1 MNSEGPLL
9 ETLTHRLAECPADF
23 LAEPLIGKTGAVNV
37 AAVVSDLLR
46 DLGGAPLTPAQAAAF
61 QSKYFKKDHHRERNR
76 LRLVLVTS
84 WLLHEAWFCEQK
96 QLAGLALWFLTA
108 GLKEVAELTPAEK
121 FVSDPDRREE
131 LARLC
136 LKGLGVLPAGETE
149 AQAQDRLAT
158 LNTAE
163 RHRVIAAARA
173 AEKRAQ
179 QIREAMARESA
190 RQAEMKPYPE

>member
-1 MNSEGPLL
+1 MNTEGPLL
-9 ETLTHRLAECPADF
+9 ETLTRRLAECPADF
-23 LAEPLIGKTGAVNV
+23 LAEPLVGRTGAVNV

-46 DLGGAPLTPAQAAAF
+46 DLGGAPLASEQATTF
-61 QSKYFKKDHHRERNR
+61 QAKNPKKDRNR
-76 LRLVLVTS
+76 LRLVLVAS

-108 GLKEVAELTPAEK
+108 GLKEVAELTTAEK

-136 LKGLGVLPAGETE
+136 LKGLGLRPAGETE

-163 RHRVIAAARA
+163 RQRVIAAARA

-179 QIREAMARESA
+179 EVRDAMAREAA

>member
-1 MNSEGPLL
+1 MNTEGPLL
-9 ETLTHRLAECPADF
+9 ETLTRRLAECPADF
-23 LAEPLIGKTGAVNV
+23 LAEPLMGRTGAVNV

-46 DLGGAPLTPAQAAAF
+46 DLGGAPLTPEQATTF
-61 QSKYFKKDHHRERNR
+61 QAKNPKKDRNR

-108 GLKEVAELTPAEK
+108 GLKEVAELTTAEK

-136 LKGLGVLPAGETE
+136 LKGLGLRPAGETE

-163 RHRVIAAARA
+163 RQRVIAAARA

-179 QIREAMARESA
+179 EVRDAMAREAA

>member
-1 MNSEGPLL
+1 MNREGPLL
-9 ETLTHRLAECPADF
+9 EILTRRLAECPADF
-23 LAEPLIGKTGAVNV
+23 LAEPRIGKVGAVNV
-37 AAVVSDLLR
+37 AAVVSDLLH
-46 DLGGAPLTPAQAAAF
+46 DLDGAPLTPEQATAF
-61 QSKYFKKDHHRERNR
+61 QSKNPKKDRNR
-76 LRLVLVTS
+76 LRLIMVAS

-108 GLKEVAELTPAEK
+108 GLKEVAELTQTQQ

-136 LKGLGVLPAGETE
+136 LKSLGLRPSGETE

-158 LNTAE
+158 LNTSE
-163 RHRVIAAARA
+163 RQRVIAATRA

-179 QIREAMARESA
+179 EIRDAMAREAA